1 MFQNYMCYYDGR
13 FIGTCLAL
21 TENSARDKA
30 LSMVYH
36 LGLASRSCSAYSGLS
51 RRLIEVIRSR

>member
-1 MFQNYMCYYDGR
+1 MCYYDGR

-36 LGLASRSCSAYSGLS
+36 LGLASRSCSAYSGPS